1 MERYEEDVRNGKEE
15 GNESERRG
23 GKKEGEKTGSGMGSQ
38 RKGEILRTLALGD
51 HTLTQTRGRVLS
63 PINR

>member
-1 MERYEEDVRNGKEE
+1 MGRRKVMKVRGE
-15 GNESERRG
+15 ERR
-23 GKKEGEKTGSGMGSQ
+23 KKEGGEN
-38 RKGEILRTLALGD
+38 RKWSREPGGWVSKTLALGD

>member
-1 MERYEEDVRNGKEE
+1 MGRRKVMKVRGE
-15 GNESERRG
+15 ERR
-23 GKKEGEKTGSGMGSQ
+23 KKEGEKTGSGAGSQ